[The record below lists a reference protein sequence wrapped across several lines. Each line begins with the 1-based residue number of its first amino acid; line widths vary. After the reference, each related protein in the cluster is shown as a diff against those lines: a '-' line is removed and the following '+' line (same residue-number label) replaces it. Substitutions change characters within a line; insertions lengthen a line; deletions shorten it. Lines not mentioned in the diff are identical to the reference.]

1 MFILWPIIGSSCIC
15 IPVAKKTERTRPC
28 PHTLS
33 GKTKRPKKRHCR
45 VKTVLFQFYLIPQNP
60 WIYSCWAGNCS
71 CDHLE
76 CRVLA
81 LTTLFAFFKIDL
93 DRPLFLFWSGYE
105 VARGRISVN
114 MTGKLVFFSLKAEL
128 CFLAKH
134 VCLRFARH
142 FNYKRIKLYSQRH
155 NATTIIMQF
164 FYVNDVTWPKHF
176 Y

>member
-1 MFILWPIIGSSCIC
+1 MFVADHRKLLYLYPCGKKKNRNGRVMSSHFIWKNQTTK
-15 IPVAKKTERTRPC
+15 KKTLP
-28 PHTLS
+28 S
-33 GKTKRPKKRHCR
+33 SN
-45 VKTVLFQFYLIPQNP
+45 TVLFQFYLIPQNP